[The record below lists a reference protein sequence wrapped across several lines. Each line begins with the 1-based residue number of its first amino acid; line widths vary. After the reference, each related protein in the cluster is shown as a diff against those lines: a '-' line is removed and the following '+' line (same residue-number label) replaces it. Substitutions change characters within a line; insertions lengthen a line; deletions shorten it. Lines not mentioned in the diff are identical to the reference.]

1 VRKTVYN
8 YIVMRK
14 IYQYSC
20 ELNVRAPHPA
30 LRQSN
35 EIHMESMLERR
46 IPGYGYVDCLPMW
59 FYFYITPIRD
69 PLTLTQ
75 HSDGDVEIHP
85 GTNRFIG
92 RSIRGDEPWAPARII
107 CIDNPW
113 MHRLEGI
120 RNEELIGCREFEYNQ
135 KTDFYSNKDLYNW
148 THGGYAPTGNDWLEM
163 PERWAGEQL
172 GEWGGVLILHNGN
185 KHFINK
191 QAPQK
196 IKINVSKHTGLTVAC
211 RKLFRKLES
220 KMENKDA

>member
-1 VRKTVYN
+1 
-8 YIVMRK
+8 
-14 IYQYSC
+14 
-20 ELNVRAPHPA
+20 
-30 LRQSN
+30 
-35 EIHMESMLERR
+35 MLERR

-92 RSIRGDEPWAPARII
+92 RSIRGDAPWAPARII

-135 KTDFYSNKDLYNW
+135 KVSPSRLLTTVHVPMKAFFQQSMLSSLTFIQVDIVCFISLSLMAPLNTNWRLVPVISEIIYDLFSPQVRIF
-148 THGGYAPTGNDWLEM
+148 TFPAMRKLS
-163 PERWAGEQL
+163 
-172 GEWGGVLILHNGN
+172 NGN
-185 KHFINK
+185 SVNGRAAKVRQWANP
-191 QAPQK
+191 AGSR
-196 IKINVSKHTGLTVAC
+196 SKHRTSHTTDGRTC
-211 RKLFRKLES
+211 
-220 KMENKDA
+220 